1 MANRVT
7 SFNTSGVLNPSSAT
21 VPSSGTQSVN
31 TGDMIIVFVKHES
44 TPTTIT
50 VTDNHS
56 NTYTTRKKI
65 DKSSGAAS
73 GDLSGEVFT
82 AVANGTYSDLVI
94 TGNFSVSKPFRLIET
109 HKYRPSG
116 SALDYDNGSTGE
128 SSSVGTGVSAS
139 GYAVDA
145 AGGAAV
151 LFVGQYA
158 DGTPYTPG
166 AGWTNQ
172 LDSGQTADRLL
183 GTSEGTITPSTTAFV
198 GIDWICLSI
207 SVKETAAAGPSLALP
222 ASFSSTKTILRM

>member
-1 MANRVT
+1 MATRVT
-7 SFNTSGVLNPSSAT
+7 AFNTSGVLNPSSTT

-65 DKSSGAAS
+65 DKSSGSAAN
-73 GDLSGEVFT
+73 DLSGEVFT

-94 TGNFSVSKPFRLIET
+94 TGNFLASKPFRLIQT

-128 SSSVGTGVSAS
+128 SSSVGTGVSAA

-151 LFVGQYA
+151 LFVGEYA
-158 DGTPYTPG
+158 DGTPYTAG

-172 LDSGQTADRLL
+172 LNSGSTADRLTT
-183 GTSEGTITPSTTAFV
+183 GSEGTVTPSTTANV
-198 GIDWICLSI
+198 GLDWICLSI
-207 SVKETAAAGPSLALP
+207 SVKETAAAGPSLVLP
-222 ASFSSTKTILRM
+222 ASFSATRTILRM